1 MEISQLPELRN
12 DDALIYNN
20 SFRRHFRPS
29 SSILSPHLK
38 RDRRAARGSKF
49 FSEPASINW
58 STGGNMFSSRRGRLI
73 LMFIA
78 GFVFPFGMLLCVSL
92 VTCLCYIVSSLV
104 TCSMD
109 YWRLSPTST
118 ESSACNDREGPEYKQ
133 P

>member
-1 MEISQLPELRN
+1 MEISQLPELGN

-78 GFVFPFGMLLCVSL
+78 GFIFPIGMLLCVSCHIFAL
-92 VTCLCYIVSSLV
+92 HCKLTCTL
-104 TCSMD
+104 SMD
-109 YWRLSPTST
+109 YRRLSSTST
-118 ESSACNDREGPEYKQ
+118 KSSAGND
-133 P
+133 